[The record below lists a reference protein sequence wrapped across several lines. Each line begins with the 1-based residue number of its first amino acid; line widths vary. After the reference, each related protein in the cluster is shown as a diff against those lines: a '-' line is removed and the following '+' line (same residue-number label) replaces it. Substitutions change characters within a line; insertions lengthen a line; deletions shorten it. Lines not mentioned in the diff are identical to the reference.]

1 MKSEKPKLP
10 ERTRVYQNHHL
21 DSTRWDNFKVRDDDI
36 LVCTSM
42 KSGTTWMQRIVALLI
57 FQDHQPEQSFHDIS
71 VWLDMRIAPLA
82 ETMAAIEAQ
91 THRRF
96 LKTHSA
102 LDGLPYYPEMKYIVI
117 GRDVRD
123 VFMSLWNHA
132 SNYTDDFIKLLNNT
146 PGRVGE
152 PFPPLYQDIH
162 DLWHVWINQG
172 NFAWETDGYPFWSHL
187 HFVQSWWQ
195 YRHLPNIYMVHF
207 SDLLKDLEGEMR
219 KVADFLDIEV
229 SEALWPSLVEQAT
242 FDSMKNNAEALLP
255 MINGIFAGGAKSFI
269 NKGTNGRWKDVLTR
283 EELKE
288 CDAAIARALSPDC
301 AYWLEHGGAENL

>member
-1 MKSEKPKLP
+1 MNPADTLP
-10 ERTRVYQNHHL
+10 A
-21 DSTRWDNFKVRDDDI
+21 
-36 LVCTSM
+36 
-42 KSGTTWMQRIVALLI
+42 ALC
-57 FQDHQPEQSFHDIS
+57 
-71 VWLDMRIAPLA
+71 A
-82 ETMAAIEAQ
+82 
-91 THRRF
+91 
-96 LKTHSA
+96 
-102 LDGLPYYPEMKYIVI
+102 
-117 GRDVRD
+117 
-123 VFMSLWNHA
+123 
-132 SNYTDDFIKLLNNT
+132 
-146 PGRVGE
+146 
-152 PFPPLYQDIH
+152 
-162 DLWHVWINQG
+162 LWHVWINQG